1 MYQIGNDYIAE
12 VKCYAPH
19 GYMINS
25 KPDASYELKLSTTDK
40 DLIDRILDVLKG
52 DDDAD

>member
-1 MYQIGNDYIAE
+1 MYQIGKDYIVE

-19 GYMINS
+19 GYTINS
-25 KPDASYELKLSTTDK
+25 KLDASYELKLSTSDK
-40 DLIDRILDVLKG
+40 DLIDRILDMLKG

>member
-19 GYMINS
+19 GYTINS
-25 KPDASYELKLSTTDK
+25 KPDASYELKLSTSNK
-40 DLIDRILDVLKG
+40 DLIDRILDMLKG